1 MQAVKDSFYMALR
14 GRLAAGNSREIV
26 VCENGSPT
34 SLSKPDTF
42 YLRWSGADTLPPDA
56 AAAGWRSLRCAIAYR
71 TSGSED
77 SCGDDR
83 GRELATMDAQLS
95 AAVEPRQT
103 ALLDYTQEPPADLAN
118 EILWTAPV
126 LLEPKDSSAGIEREV
141 QTTLLW
147 REEAE

>member
-14 GRLAAGNSREIV
+14 ARLAASNSREIV

-34 SLSKPDTF
+34 SLSNPDTF

-56 AAAGWRSLRCAIAYR
+56 AAAGWRSLQCAIAYR
-71 TSGSED
+71 TCGSEN

-83 GRELATMDAQLS
+83 GRELASMDAQLL
-95 AAVEPRQT
+95 AAAEPRQT
-103 ALLDYTQEPPADLAN
+103 ALLDYTQEPPATLTSQ
-118 EILWTAPV
+118 ILWTAPV
-126 LLEPKDSSAGIEREV
+126 LLEPKDSSSGIEREV
-141 QTTLLW
+141 LITLLW